1 MKKVIYIIFAVFALG
16 LASCSKQD
24 IQPNTTS
31 SDSEVPVW
39 KSLNS
44 GNDSGSVDPGLGG
57 GTITDPNNLDPE
69 LESGQ

>member
-1 MKKVIYIIFAVFALG
+1 MKKLIYIVFAVFALG

-39 KSLNS
+39 KSLNP

-57 GTITDPNNLDPE
+57 GAITDPNNLDPE